1 MLNNFCLIYSLLS
14 TIILGRYLSHSGL
27 DCYLTN
33 QEDSQHESDAKAD
46 YSIC

>member
-1 MLNNFCLIYSLLS
+1 MVLS
-14 TIILGRYLSHSGL
+14 TIILGRYNWLSGL